1 MDWKTI
7 GLIMK
12 NYNRKILL
20 SVTGMSPAVVT
31 ETLYALVTEKG
42 FIPTEIQVIT
52 TEQGKNKLLQTLL
65 GIQGGRKES
74 KGALQEF
81 IEDYGEQ
88 YGFSS
93 IHFDE
98 NCVKIIEDAS
108 GQNLPDIRT
117 PEENEYAANSI
128 VQLVGELCQDENS
141 QLHVSIA
148 GGRKTMGF
156 FMGYA
161 LSLYGR
167 EQDSLSHVLVD
178 AQYENLPSFYY
189 PKPYS
194 YLINDRDGKEIDAK
208 DGKVMLAEI
217 PWVRL
222 GLGVP
227 EDLKQ
232 QSISY
237 SESVKNAQALLD
249 KPSIRFLEP
258 MQRFEV
264 VFGNKKI
271 KLSPRGYSLLLSIC
285 IAKKNGWEIKTKRT
299 EDEKQEI
306 GELQIEKSKALYQM
320 IYEYIKNSNETFR
333 SRVKYD
339 FTQLLADSR
348 NDIQK
353 KIVEAFSLGKGTKS
367 NYIPYSSR
375 ETNQFKLDIELDD
388 ISIREIEFQREEGLD
403 KIINK
408 FKKEFSHK

>member
-1 MDWKTI
+1 
-7 GLIMK
+7 MK
-12 NYNRKILL
+12 EFNKKILL

-52 TEQGKNKLLQTLL
+52 TEQGKNKLLETLL
-65 GIQGGRKES
+65 GIEGGRKER

-81 IEDYGEQ
+81 IEDYGVQ
-88 YGFSS
+88 YGFSE

-98 NCVKIIEDAS
+98 SCVHIIKDAS

-117 PEENEYAANSI
+117 PEENEQAANSI
-128 VQLVGELCQDENS
+128 VQLVGELCQDDEMA
-141 QLHVSIA
+141 LHISIA

-189 PKPYS
+189 PKPHS
-194 YLINDRDGKEIDAK
+194 YLINDREGKQIDAK

-237 SESVKNAQALLD
+237 SDSVKNAQALLEI
-249 KPSIRFLEP
+249 PSLIFLSP
-258 MQRFEV
+258 MDECIVQ
-264 VFGNKKI
+264 FGSKQI
-271 KLSPRGYSLLLSIC
+271 KLAPRGYSLLLMLAL
-285 IAKKNGWEIKTKRT
+285 AKKNGWNVGIREEEKTIETYLNIYREIKADPKDRMGKRLSGEENDLKKVLSESQTDIRNKMT
-299 EDEKQEI
+299 E
-306 GELQIEKSKALYQM
+306 Y
-320 IYEYIKNSNETFR
+320 
-333 SRVKYD
+333 
-339 FTQLLADSR
+339 
-348 NDIQK
+348 
-353 KIVEAFSLGKGTKS
+353 FSLGKGAKS
-367 NYIPYSSR
+367 DYIPSSSHR
-375 ETNQFKLDIELDD
+375 TGNYELNIELDNIHYSD
-388 ISIREIEFQREEGLD
+388 IEERLRSL
-403 KIINK
+403 NL
-408 FKKEFSHK
+408 F

>member
-1 MDWKTI
+1 MSQK
-7 GLIMK
+7 
-12 NYNRKILL
+12 RKILL

-52 TEQGKNKLLQTLL
+52 TEQGKNKLLEALL
-65 GIQGGRKES
+65 GIEGGRKER

-81 IEDYGEQ
+81 IEDYGEK
-88 YGFSS
+88 YSFSS

-98 NCVKIIEDAS
+98 SCIHIITNER

-117 PEENEYAANSI
+117 PEENEHAANSI
-128 VQLVGELCQDENS
+128 VQLVGNLCQDEEM

-178 AQYENLPSFYY
+178 SQYESLASFYY
-189 PKPYS
+189 PKPYPH
-194 YLINDRDGKEIDAK
+194 LINKNDGTQIDAK

-232 QSISY
+232 QTISY
-237 SESVKNAQALLD
+237 SDSVKNAQALLD
-249 KPSIRFLEP
+249 MPSLTFLSP
-258 MQRFEV
+258 MEERGV
-264 VFGNKKI
+264 MFGT
-271 KLSPRGYSLLLSIC
+271 KLLKLAPRGYALLLSLVL
-285 IAKKNGWEIKTKRT
+285 AKKQGWNVGTGNREEART
-299 EDEKQEI
+299 I
-306 GELQIEKSKALYQM
+306 ATYLNIYSQM
-320 IYEYIKNSNETFR
+320 KNDVEMENRLKGANNDLKNVLSE
-333 SRVKYD
+333 SR
-339 FTQLLADSR
+339 T
-348 NDIQK
+348 DINK
-353 KIVEAFSLGKGTKS
+353 KVMANFSLGKGARS
-367 NYIPYSSR
+367 DYIPSSNR
-375 ETNQFKLDIELDD
+375 KTGNYELNINLDNID
-388 ISIREIEFQREEGLD
+388 ISEIESELIHFNLL
-403 KIINK
+403 
-408 FKKEFSHK
+408 

>member
-1 MDWKTI
+1 MEKQ
-7 GLIMK
+7 
-12 NYNRKILL
+12 RKILL

-31 ETLYALVTEKG
+31 ETLYALVTEKN

-52 TEQGKNKLLQTLL
+52 TEQGKNKLLETLL
-65 GIQGGRKES
+65 GIEGGRKER

-81 IEDYGEQ
+81 IEDYGTQ
-88 YGFSS
+88 YGFSH

-98 NCVKIIEDAS
+98 SCVHIIQNAS

-117 PEENEYAANSI
+117 PEENEQAANSI
-128 VQLVGELCQDENS
+128 VQLVGELCQDEEMA
-141 QLHVSIA
+141 LHVSIA

-189 PKPYS
+189 PKPHS
-194 YLINDRDGKEIDAK
+194 YLINDRDGKQIDAK

-237 SESVKNAQALLD
+237 SDSVKNAQALLET
-249 KPSIRFLEP
+249 PSLTFLSP
-258 MQRFEV
+258 MEDRHV
-264 VFGNKKI
+264 IFGSKTI
-271 KLSPRGYSLLLSIC
+271 KLAPRGYALLLSLVL
-285 IAKKNGWEIKTKRT
+285 AKKQGWHIGIREEEKTIETYLTIYRQMKDDAEMESRLNGVDNDLKDVLSESRT
-299 EDEKQEI
+299 
-306 GELQIEKSKALYQM
+306 
-320 IYEYIKNSNETFR
+320 
-333 SRVKYD
+333 
-339 FTQLLADSR
+339 
-348 NDIQK
+348 DIRK
-353 KIVEAFSLGKGTKS
+353 KIMDCFSLGKGGKS
-367 NYIPYSSR
+367 DYIPSSSR
-375 ETNQFKLDIELDD
+375 KTGNYELNIELDN
-388 ISIREIEFQREEGLD
+388 INIETIESEL
-403 KIINK
+403 KYYNLL
-408 FKKEFSHK
+408 

>member
-1 MDWKTI
+1 MNT
-7 GLIMK
+7 
-12 NYNRKILL
+12 YNKRILL

-52 TEQGKNKLLQTLL
+52 TVQGKNKLLDVLL
-65 GIQGGRKES
+65 GIEGGRKKS

-81 IEDYGEQ
+81 IEDYGEK

-93 IHFDE
+93 IRFDE
-98 NCVKIIEDAS
+98 SCVHIIEDAS

-117 PEENEYAANSI
+117 PEENEQAANSI
-128 VQLVGELCQDENS
+128 VQLVGKLCQDEES

-194 YLINDRDGKEIDAK
+194 YLINNRDGKEIDTK
-208 DGKVMLAEI
+208 DSKVMLAEI

-232 QSISY
+232 QTISY
-237 SESVKNAQALLD
+237 SDSVKNAQLLLD
-249 KPSIRFLEP
+249 KPQIKFFIRERKGLSEII
-258 MQRFEV
+258 
-264 VFGNKKI
+264 NKKVSFGTLEI
-271 KLSPRGYSLLLSIC
+271 DIPPKGIALLLSILY
-285 IAKKNGWEIKTKRT
+285 ARKHNFEISTNYRKESIYTFLTIYSALGKDN
-299 EDEKQEI
+299 EE
-306 GELQIEKSKALYQM
+306 IEKRFTFYEKANLT
-320 IYEYIKNSNETFR
+320 EGDKFIKNNEAFDDVF
-333 SRVKYD
+333 SEAAY
-339 FTQLLADSR
+339 QY
-348 NDIQK
+348 NK
-353 KIVEAFSLGKGTKS
+353 KIRSAFSIGKNAHCDYLISKS
-367 NYIPYSSR
+367 GIYDIP
-375 ETNQFKLDIELDD
+375 IESANFIIDD
-388 ISIREIEFQREEGLD
+388 IKDFL
-403 KIINK
+403 K
-408 FKKEFSHK
+408 FNVE

>member
-1 MDWKTI
+1 MDWKKI
-7 GLIMK
+7 GITMN
-12 NYNRKILL
+12 NYNKRILL

-31 ETLYALVTEKG
+31 ETLYALVTEKN

-52 TEQGKNKLLQTLL
+52 TEQGKNKLLDALL
-65 GIQGGRKES
+65 GIEGGRKKS

-81 IEDYGEQ
+81 IEDYGDE
-88 YGFSS
+88 YGFSA

-98 NCVKIIEDAS
+98 SCVHIIEDAS

-117 PEENEYAANSI
+117 PEENEHAANSI
-128 VQLVGELCQDENS
+128 VQLVGKLCQDEES

-178 AQYENLPSFYY
+178 AQYENLASFYY

-194 YLINDRDGKEIDAK
+194 YLINDRDGREIDAK

-237 SESVKNAQALLD
+237 SASVKNAQALLD
-249 KPSIRFLEP
+249 KPQIQFFTKKHKELGECISKKAI
-258 MQRFEV
+258 
-264 VFGNKKI
+264 FGSLMIDMPPK
-271 KLSPRGYSLLLSIC
+271 GMALLLSI
-285 IAKKNGWEIKTKRT
+285 IYARKNNFEISTGYREKSISTFLKFYFFLGKDNEDIKKRFYFYEHSHSSE
-299 EDEKQEI
+299 EDKYLKNNEAFNDILSEATYHYNKKIRKSFSI
-306 GELQIEKSKALYQM
+306 GEKAHCDYL
-320 IYEYIKNSNETFR
+320 ISNSGAYELSVSSNS
-333 SRVKYD
+333 
-339 FTQLLADSR
+339 LL
-348 NDIQK
+348 
-353 KIVEAFSLGKGTKS
+353 
-367 NYIPYSSR
+367 
-375 ETNQFKLDIELDD
+375 TN
-388 ISIREIEFQREEGLD
+388 EIEHFFNFNV
-403 KIINK
+403 K
-408 FKKEFSHK
+408 

>member
-1 MDWKTI
+1 MDWKKI
-7 GLIMK
+7 GITMN
-12 NYNRKILL
+12 NYNKRILL

-31 ETLYALVTEKG
+31 ETLYALVTEKN

-52 TEQGKNKLLQTLL
+52 TEQGKNKLLDALL
-65 GIQGGRKES
+65 GIEGGRKKS

-81 IEDYGEQ
+81 IEDYGDE
-88 YGFSS
+88 YGFSA

-98 NCVKIIEDAS
+98 SCVHIIEDAS

-117 PEENEYAANSI
+117 PEENEHAANSI
-128 VQLVGELCQDENS
+128 VQLVGKLCQDEES

-178 AQYENLPSFYY
+178 AQYENLASFYY

-194 YLINDRDGKEIDAK
+194 YLINDRDGREIDAK

-249 KPSIRFLEP
+249 KPSLTFLSPLEDCLV
-258 MQRFEV
+258 E
-264 VFGNKKI
+264 FGTKVI
-271 KLSPRGYSLLLSIC
+271 KLAPRGYTLLLSLAL
-285 IAKKNGWEIKTKRT
+285 AKKYNWHIGIREEQKTVDTYLKIYRAIKADPKDRMGNRLSGEENDLKKVLSESQTDIRNKMT
-299 EDEKQEI
+299 E
-306 GELQIEKSKALYQM
+306 Y
-320 IYEYIKNSNETFR
+320 
-333 SRVKYD
+333 
-339 FTQLLADSR
+339 
-348 NDIQK
+348 
-353 KIVEAFSLGKGTKS
+353 FSLGKGAKS
-367 NYIPYSSR
+367 DYIPSSSHKTGNY
-375 ETNQFKLDIELDD
+375 ELNVELDSID
-388 ISIREIEFQREEGLD
+388 ISELQLD
-403 KIINK
+403 LKRLNL
-408 FKKEFSHK
+408 F

>member
-1 MDWKTI
+1 MI
-7 GLIMK
+7 E
-12 NYNRKILL
+12 YNKKILL

-52 TEQGKNKLLQTLL
+52 TEQGKNKLLEALL
-65 GIQGGRKES
+65 GIEGGRKER

-81 IEDYGEQ
+81 IEDYGEK

-98 NCVKIIEDAS
+98 SCIHIITDEC

-117 PEENEYAANSI
+117 PEENEHAANSI
-128 VQLVGELCQDENS
+128 VQLVGNLCQDEEM

-178 AQYENLPSFYY
+178 SQYESLASFYY
-189 PKPYS
+189 PKPYPH
-194 YLINDRDGKEIDAK
+194 LINKNDGTQIDAK

-232 QSISY
+232 QTISY
-237 SESVKNAQALLD
+237 SDSVKNAQLLLD
-249 KPSIRFLEP
+249 KPQIKFFIRERKGLSEII
-258 MQRFEV
+258 
-264 VFGNKKI
+264 NKKVSFGTLEI
-271 KLSPRGYSLLLSIC
+271 DIPPKGIALLLSILY
-285 IAKKNGWEIKTKRT
+285 ARKHNFEISTNYRKESICTFLTIYSALGKDN
-299 EDEKQEI
+299 EE
-306 GELQIEKSKALYQM
+306 IEKRFTFYEKANLT
-320 IYEYIKNSNETFR
+320 EGDKFIKNNEAFDDVF
-333 SRVKYD
+333 SEAAY
-339 FTQLLADSR
+339 QY
-348 NDIQK
+348 NK
-353 KIVEAFSLGKGTKS
+353 KIRSAFSIGKNAHCDYLISKS
-367 NYIPYSSR
+367 GIYDIP
-375 ETNQFKLDIELDD
+375 IESANFIIDD
-388 ISIREIEFQREEGLD
+388 IKDFL
-403 KIINK
+403 K
-408 FKKEFSHK
+408 FNVK

>member
-1 MDWKTI
+1 MNT
-7 GLIMK
+7 
-12 NYNRKILL
+12 YNKRILL

-52 TEQGKNKLLQTLL
+52 TVQGKNKLLDVLL
-65 GIQGGRKES
+65 GIEGGRKKS

-81 IEDYGEQ
+81 IEDYGEK

-93 IHFDE
+93 IRFDE
-98 NCVKIIEDAS
+98 SCVHIIEDAS

-117 PEENEYAANSI
+117 PEENEQAANSI
-128 VQLVGELCQDENS
+128 VQLVGKLCQDEES

-167 EQDSLSHVLVD
+167 EQDNLSHVLVD

-194 YLINDRDGKEIDAK
+194 YLINNRDGKEIDTK
-208 DGKVMLAEI
+208 DSKVMLAEI

-232 QSISY
+232 QTISY
-237 SESVKNAQALLD
+237 SDSVKNAQLLLD
-249 KPSIRFLEP
+249 KPQIKFFIRERKGLSEII
-258 MQRFEV
+258 
-264 VFGNKKI
+264 NKKVSFGTLEI
-271 KLSPRGYSLLLSIC
+271 DIPPKGIALLLSILY
-285 IAKKNGWEIKTKRT
+285 ARKHNFEISTNYRKESIYTFLTIYSALGKDN
-299 EDEKQEI
+299 EE
-306 GELQIEKSKALYQM
+306 IEKRFTFYEKANLT
-320 IYEYIKNSNETFR
+320 EGDKFIKNNEAFDDVF
-333 SRVKYD
+333 SEAAY
-339 FTQLLADSR
+339 QY
-348 NDIQK
+348 NK
-353 KIVEAFSLGKGTKS
+353 KIRSAFSIGKNAHCDYLISKS
-367 NYIPYSSR
+367 GIYDIP
-375 ETNQFKLDIELDD
+375 IESANFIIDD
-388 ISIREIEFQREEGLD
+388 IKDFL
-403 KIINK
+403 K
-408 FKKEFSHK
+408 FNVE

>member
-1 MDWKTI
+1 MNT
-7 GLIMK
+7 
-12 NYNRKILL
+12 YNKRILL

-52 TEQGKNKLLQTLL
+52 TEQGKNKLLEALL
-65 GIQGGRKES
+65 GIEGGRKER

-81 IEDYGEQ
+81 IEDYGEK

-98 NCVKIIEDAS
+98 SCIYIITDEC

-117 PEENEYAANSI
+117 PEENEHAANSI
-128 VQLVGELCQDENS
+128 VQLVGNLCQDEEM

-178 AQYENLPSFYY
+178 SQYESLTSFYY
-189 PKPYS
+189 PKPYPH
-194 YLINDRDGKEIDAK
+194 LINKNDGTQIDAK

-232 QSISY
+232 QTISY
-237 SESVKNAQALLD
+237 SDSVKNAQALLD
-249 KPSIRFLEP
+249 MPSLAFLSP
-258 MQRFEV
+258 MEERGV
-264 VFGNKKI
+264 MFGT
-271 KLSPRGYSLLLSIC
+271 KLLKLAPRGYALLLSLVL
-285 IAKKNGWEIKTKRT
+285 AKKQGWNVGTGNREEART
-299 EDEKQEI
+299 I
-306 GELQIEKSKALYQM
+306 ATYLNIYSQM
-320 IYEYIKNSNETFR
+320 KNDVEMENRLKGANNDLKNVLSE
-333 SRVKYD
+333 SR
-339 FTQLLADSR
+339 T
-348 NDIQK
+348 DINK
-353 KIVEAFSLGKGTKS
+353 KVMANFSLGKGARS
-367 NYIPYSSR
+367 DYIPSSNR
-375 ETNQFKLDIELDD
+375 KTGNYELNINLDNID
-388 ISIREIEFQREEGLD
+388 ISEIESELIHFNLL
-403 KIINK
+403 
-408 FKKEFSHK
+408 

>member
-1 MDWKTI
+1 MNT
-7 GLIMK
+7 
-12 NYNRKILL
+12 YNKRILL

-52 TEQGKNKLLQTLL
+52 TVQGKNKLLDVLL
-65 GIQGGRKES
+65 GIEGGRKKS

-81 IEDYGEQ
+81 IEDYGEK

-93 IHFDE
+93 IRFDE
-98 NCVKIIEDAS
+98 SCVHIIEDAS

-117 PEENEYAANSI
+117 PEENEQAANSI
-128 VQLVGELCQDENS
+128 VQLVGKLCQDEES

-167 EQDSLSHVLVD
+167 EQDNLSHVLVD

-194 YLINDRDGKEIDAK
+194 YLINNRDGKEIDTK
-208 DGKVMLAEI
+208 DSKVMLAEI

-232 QSISY
+232 QTISY
-237 SESVKNAQALLD
+237 SDSVKNAQLLLD
-249 KPSIRFLEP
+249 KPQIKFFIRERKGLSEII
-258 MQRFEV
+258 
-264 VFGNKKI
+264 NKKVSFGTLEI
-271 KLSPRGYSLLLSIC
+271 DIPPKGIALLLSILY
-285 IAKKNGWEIKTKRT
+285 ARKHNFEISTNYRKESIYTFLTIYSALGKDN
-299 EDEKQEI
+299 EE
-306 GELQIEKSKALYQM
+306 IEKRFTFYEKANLT
-320 IYEYIKNSNETFR
+320 EGDKFIKNNEAFDDVF
-333 SRVKYD
+333 SEAAY
-339 FTQLLADSR
+339 QY
-348 NDIQK
+348 NK
-353 KIVEAFSLGKGTKS
+353 KIRSAFSISKNAHCDYLISKS
-367 NYIPYSSR
+367 GIYDIP
-375 ETNQFKLDIELDD
+375 IESANFIIDD
-388 ISIREIEFQREEGLD
+388 IKDFL
-403 KIINK
+403 K
-408 FKKEFSHK
+408 FNVE

>member
-1 MDWKTI
+1 MSQK
-7 GLIMK
+7 
-12 NYNRKILL
+12 RKILL

-52 TEQGKNKLLQTLL
+52 TEQGKNKLLEALL
-65 GIQGGRKES
+65 GIEGGRKER

-81 IEDYGEQ
+81 IKDYGDK

-98 NCVKIIEDAS
+98 SCIHIITDES

-117 PEENEYAANSI
+117 PEENEHAANSI
-128 VQLVGELCQDENS
+128 VQLVGNLCQDEEM

-178 AQYENLPSFYY
+178 SQYESLTSFYY
-189 PKPYS
+189 PKPYPH
-194 YLINDRDGKEIDAK
+194 LINKNDGTQIDAK

-232 QSISY
+232 QTISY
-237 SESVKNAQALLD
+237 SDSVKNAQALLD
-249 KPSIRFLEP
+249 MPSLTFLSP
-258 MQRFEV
+258 MEERGV
-264 VFGNKKI
+264 MFGA
-271 KLSPRGYSLLLSIC
+271 KLLKLAPRGYALLLSLVL
-285 IAKKNGWEIKTKRT
+285 AKKQGWNVGTGNREEART
-299 EDEKQEI
+299 I
-306 GELQIEKSKALYQM
+306 ATYLNIYSQM
-320 IYEYIKNSNETFR
+320 KNDVEMENRLKGANNDLKNVLSE
-333 SRVKYD
+333 SR
-339 FTQLLADSR
+339 T
-348 NDIQK
+348 DINK
-353 KIVEAFSLGKGTKS
+353 KVMANFSLGKGARS
-367 NYIPYSSR
+367 DYIPSSNR
-375 ETNQFKLDIELDD
+375 KTGNYELNINLDNID
-388 ISIREIEFQREEGLD
+388 ISEIESELIHFNLL
-403 KIINK
+403 
-408 FKKEFSHK
+408 

>member
-1 MDWKTI
+1 MEKQ
-7 GLIMK
+7 
-12 NYNRKILL
+12 RKILL

-31 ETLYALVTEKG
+31 ETLYALVTEKN

-52 TEQGKNKLLQTLL
+52 TEQGKNKLLETLL
-65 GIQGGRKES
+65 GIEGGRKER

-81 IEDYGEQ
+81 IEDYGTQ
-88 YGFSS
+88 YGFSD

-98 NCVKIIEDAS
+98 TCVHIIQDES

-117 PEENEYAANSI
+117 PEENEQAANSI
-128 VQLVGELCQDENS
+128 VQLVGELCQDEEMA
-141 QLHVSIA
+141 LHVSIA

-189 PKPYS
+189 PKPHS
-194 YLINDRDGKEIDAK
+194 HLINDRNGKEIDAK

-237 SESVKNAQALLD
+237 SDSVKNAQALLET
-249 KPSIRFLEP
+249 PFLTFLSPIED
-258 MQRFEV
+258 RNV
-264 VFGNKKI
+264 IFGSKTI
-271 KLSPRGYSLLLSIC
+271 KLAPRGYALLLSLVL
-285 IAKKNGWEIKTKRT
+285 AKKQGWHIGVRDEDRTIETYLNIYRQMKDDGEMESRLNGLDNDLKDVLSESRT
-299 EDEKQEI
+299 
-306 GELQIEKSKALYQM
+306 
-320 IYEYIKNSNETFR
+320 
-333 SRVKYD
+333 
-339 FTQLLADSR
+339 
-348 NDIQK
+348 DIRK
-353 KIVEAFSLGKGTKS
+353 KIMDCFSLGKGGKS
-367 NYIPYSSR
+367 DYIPCSSR
-375 ETNQFKLDIELDD
+375 KTGNYELNIELDNID
-388 ISIREIEFQREEGLD
+388 ISKIEYELNH
-403 KIINK
+403 INLI
-408 FKKEFSHK
+408 

>member
-1 MDWKTI
+1 MNI
-7 GLIMK
+7 
-12 NYNRKILL
+12 YNKRILL

-81 IEDYGEQ
+81 IEDYGDE
-88 YGFSS
+88 YSFSE

-98 NCVKIIEDAS
+98 SCIHIITDES

-117 PEENEYAANSI
+117 PEENEHAANSI
-128 VQLVGELCQDENS
+128 VQLVGNLCQDEEM

-178 AQYENLPSFYY
+178 SQYESLASFYY
-189 PKPYS
+189 PKPYPH
-194 YLINDRDGKEIDAK
+194 LINKNDGTQIDAK

-232 QSISY
+232 QTISY
-237 SESVKNAQALLD
+237 SDSVKNAQLLLD
-249 KPSIRFLEP
+249 KPQIRFFIRERKGLSEII
-258 MQRFEV
+258 
-264 VFGNKKI
+264 NKKASFGALEI
-271 KLSPRGYSLLLSIC
+271 DIPPKGMALLLSILY
-285 IAKKNGWEIKTKRT
+285 ARKHNFEISTNYRKESICTFLTIYTALGKDN
-299 EDEKQEI
+299 EE
-306 GELQIEKSKALYQM
+306 IEKRFTFYEKANLT
-320 IYEYIKNSNETFR
+320 EGDKFIKNNEAFDDVF
-333 SRVKYD
+333 SEAAY
-339 FTQLLADSR
+339 QY
-348 NDIQK
+348 NK
-353 KIVEAFSLGKGTKS
+353 KIRSAFSIGKNAHCDYLISKS
-367 NYIPYSSR
+367 GIYDIP
-375 ETNQFKLDIELDD
+375 IESANFIIDD
-388 ISIREIEFQREEGLD
+388 IKDFL
-403 KIINK
+403 K
-408 FKKEFSHK
+408 FNVK

>member
-1 MDWKTI
+1 MS
-7 GLIMK
+7 
-12 NYNRKILL
+12 NYNKRILL

-31 ETLYALVTEKG
+31 ETLYALVTDTEKG

-65 GIQGGRKES
+65 GMQGGRKES

-98 NCVKIIEDAS
+98 NGVKIIEDAS

-237 SESVKNAQALLD
+237 SESIKNAQALLEQ
-249 KPSIRFLEP
+249 PSLKFLSP
-258 MQRFEV
+258 MDECNV
-264 VFGNKKI
+264 MFGNKQI
-271 KLSPRGYSLLLSIC
+271 KLAPRGYTLLLSLVV
-285 IAKKNGWEIKTKRT
+285 AKKRGWNVGIRD
-299 EDEKQEI
+299 DEKTRDTYLAIYRDIKPLNIDLQEVK
-306 GELQIEKSKALYQM
+306 EKKDIMKERLAGSGVENDLKKVLSESQTDIRKKM
-320 IYEYIKNSNETFR
+320 MEY
-333 SRVKYD
+333 
-339 FTQLLADSR
+339 
-348 NDIQK
+348 
-353 KIVEAFSLGKGTKS
+353 FSLAKGAKS
-367 NYIPYSSR
+367 DYIPSASHRTGNYSLNIDL
-375 ETNQFKLDIELDD
+375 ENINFD
-388 ISIREIEFQREEGLD
+388 EIESDLKRL
-403 KIINK
+403 KLI
-408 FKKEFSHK
+408 